1 MSASP
6 PPTPPPARPGR
17 RSAPSSGA
25 KPPPPPPTL
34 VQPAPRGP
42 APAPARQE
50 PARRQRLWWH
60 RLIFGLW
67 YRPVDVFDEA
77 RDRSAW
83 SAAVLLCLLSGA
95 VGIVSVAPFRAQWAM
110 NRTAALQLLGMAEAG
125 VLIASLGLGAVTHAI
140 ARTLGGNGRFA
151 PTASMFVVVF
161 WATDLPRLGIAA
173 WLPSGST
180 FVQAATWTTWG
191 FGYFLAVLLIRG
203 QHHLPTRKAAAAVSV
218 QMLAAL
224 ALLKL
229 GPAH

>member
-6 PPTPPPARPGR
+6 PPSPPPSQPG
-17 RSAPSSGA
+17 PQ
-25 KPPPPPPTL
+25 PPPPTL
-34 VQPAPRGP
+34 VQPPPRE
-42 APAPARQE
+42 PAPARRE
-50 PARRQRLWWH
+50 PERRRRLWWH

-83 SAAVLLCLLSGA
+83 SAAALLCLISGGI
-95 VGIVSVAPFRAQWAM
+95 GIVSVDAFRAQWAAD
-110 NRTAALQLLGMAEAG
+110 RTAALQLAAMAEAG
-125 VLIASLGLGAVTHAI
+125 VLTASLALGAVTHAI

-151 PTASMFVVVF
+151 PTASLFIVLF
-161 WATDLPRLGIAA
+161 WVTDLPRLGIAS
-173 WLPSGST
+173 WLPASST

-203 QHHLPTRKAAAAVSV
+203 QHHLPTHKSAAAVSV
-218 QMLAAL
+218 QMLASL

-229 GPAH
+229 GPVR

>member
-1 MSASP
+1 M
-6 PPTPPPARPGR
+6 
-17 RSAPSSGA
+17 
-25 KPPPPPPTL
+25 L
-34 VQPAPRGP
+34 QPAPP
-42 APAPARQE
+42 E
-50 PARRQRLWWH
+50 PAAVPREPIRRQRLWWH

-83 SAAVLLCLLSGA
+83 SAAVLLCLISGGI
-95 VGIVSVAPFRAQWAM
+95 GIVSVDAFRAQWTAG
-110 NRTAALQLLGMAEAG
+110 RTAALQLAGMAEAG
-125 VLIASLGLGAVTHAI
+125 VLLASLGLGAVTHAI

-151 PTASMFVVVF
+151 PTASLFVVIF
-161 WATDLPRLGIAA
+161 WVTDLPRLIIAA
-173 WLPSGST
+173 WLPASST

-203 QHHLPTRKAAAAVSV
+203 QHHLPTHKSAAAVSV

-229 GPAH
+229 GPVR